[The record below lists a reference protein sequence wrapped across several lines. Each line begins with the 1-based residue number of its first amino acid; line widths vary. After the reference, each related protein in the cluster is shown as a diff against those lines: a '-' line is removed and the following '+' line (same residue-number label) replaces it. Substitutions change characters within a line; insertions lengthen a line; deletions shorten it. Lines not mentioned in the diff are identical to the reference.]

1 MIHLN
6 SNLFY
11 EICNTINEHNQ
22 RQTFITTLFLSDLN
36 SSFITS
42 SSSSLIMISM
52 LSLFESLTGSS
63 LLSLLS

>member
-36 SSFITS
+36 SS
-42 SSSSLIMISM
+42 LIVTA
-52 LSLFESLTGSS
+52 TG
-63 LLSLLS
+63 LEPRTTVLKRTLNHLAKQTK